1 MIACGDIVRFV
12 YRIRRKSTYFIFHYN
27 APCVKRMSNLPEWI
41 VFMPE
46 YFLSASIDP
55 PLEKRHIRGC
65 IISRKYYN
73 ISAPKKLVFSEK
85 ILIM

>member
-1 MIACGDIVRFV
+1 
-12 YRIRRKSTYFIFHYN
+12 
-27 APCVKRMSNLPEWI
+27 
-41 VFMPE
+41 MPE